1 MSMTDPIADFLTRI
15 RNASRAH
22 HKHTDIPASRM
33 KAEISKILMETGY
46 IKGVKYIDDDK
57 QGVLRVYLKY
67 GKDNAAAITG
77 VRRVSKPGLRSYVTG
92 SKIPR
97 VLGGYGVAILT
108 TSQGILPDS
117 ECRSRGIG
125 GEVICEVW

>member
-1 MSMTDPIADFLTRI
+1 
-15 RNASRAH
+15 
-22 HKHTDIPASRM
+22 M